1 MAHVLS
7 DQEICERYKK
17 SKDKK
22 FEVMLMAEIEEKTQ
36 DEIIAILKKNHVIV
50 DDPKKP
56 GRPKKAQEDNKNAQ
70 TDNKKAQE
78 DNKKAQADNKKAD
91 IPEIVFTLVADNLE
105 KVSKDIQREE
115 AELSELYK
123 QQRDMLG
130 FLKDNGILNQ
140 PDDKQTVKE

>member
-7 DQEICERYKK
+7 DQEICERYQK

-22 FEVMLMAEIEEKTQ
+22 FEVMLMADIEDKTQ

-56 GRPKKAQEDNKNAQ
+56 GRPKKAQEDNK
-70 TDNKKAQE
+70 T
-78 DNKKAQADNKKAD
+78 AQADNKKAD

-105 KVSKDIQREE
+105 KVSKDIQTEE
-115 AELSELYK
+115 VKLSELYK

-130 FLKDNGILNQ
+130 FLKDNGILKQ
-140 PDDKQTVKE
+140 PKQTEKDLSVQ

>member
-1 MAHVLS
+1 MAHILS
-7 DQEICERYKK
+7 DQEICERYQK

-22 FEVMLMAEIEEKTQ
+22 FELMLMADIEDKTQ

-56 GRPKKAQEDNKNAQ
+56 GRPKKTQDDNK
-70 TDNKKAQE
+70 TV
-78 DNKKAQADNKKAD
+78 QADNKKAD

-105 KVSKDIQREE
+105 KVSKDIQTEE
-115 AELSELYK
+115 VKLSELYK

-130 FLKDNGILNQ
+130 FLTDNGILKQ
-140 PDDKQTVKE
+140 PDDKQTGKD

>member
-7 DQEICERYKK
+7 DQEICERYQK

-22 FEVMLMAEIEEKTQ
+22 FEVMLMADIEDKDQ

-56 GRPKKAQEDNKNAQ
+56 GRPKKAQDDNK
-70 TDNKKAQE
+70 T
-78 DNKKAQADNKKAD
+78 AQADIKKAD

-105 KVSKDIQREE
+105 KVSKDIQAEE
-115 AELSELYK
+115 VKLSELYK

-130 FLKDNGILNQ
+130 FLKDNGILKQ
-140 PDDKQTVKE
+140 PDDKQTGKD

>member
-7 DQEICERYKK
+7 DQEICERYQK

-22 FEVMLMAEIEEKTQ
+22 FEVMLMADIEDKTQ

-56 GRPKKAQEDNKNAQ
+56 GRPKKVQEDNK
-70 TDNKKAQE
+70 TG
-78 DNKKAQADNKKAD
+78 QADNKKAD

-105 KVSKDIQREE
+105 KVSKDIQTEE
-115 AELSELYK
+115 VKLSELYK

-130 FLKDNGILNQ
+130 FLKDNGILKQ
-140 PDDKQTVKE
+140 PDDKQTGKE

>member
-36 DEIIAILKKNHVIV
+36 DDIIAILKENHVVV

-70 TDNKKAQE
+70 V
-78 DNKKAQADNKKAD
+78 DNKKAD

-105 KVSKDIQREE
+105 QVSKDIQAEE
-115 AELSELYK
+115 VKLSELYK
-123 QQRDMLG
+123 QQRDMLD
-130 FLKDNGILNQ
+130 FLKDNGILKQ

>member
-7 DQEICERYKK
+7 DQEICERYQK

-36 DEIIAILKKNHVIV
+36 DDIIAILKKNHVIV
-50 DDPKKP
+50 DEPKKP
-56 GRPKKAQEDNKNAQ
+56 GRPKKAQEDNKIV
-70 TDNKKAQE
+70 
-78 DNKKAQADNKKAD
+78 QADNKKAD

-105 KVSKDIQREE
+105 RVSKDIQTEE
-115 AELSELYK
+115 VKLSELYK

-130 FLKDNGILNQ
+130 FLEDNGILTESKNLESIGERQ
-140 PDDKQTVKE
+140 HD

>member
-7 DQEICERYKK
+7 DQEICERYQK

-22 FEVMLMAEIEEKTQ
+22 FEVMLMADIEDKTQ

-56 GRPKKAQEDNKNAQ
+56 GRPKKAQEDNK
-70 TDNKKAQE
+70 T
-78 DNKKAQADNKKAD
+78 AQADNKKAD
-91 IPEIVFTLVADNLE
+91 IPEIVFALVADNLE
-105 KVSKDIQREE
+105 KVSKEIQTEE
-115 AELSELYK
+115 VKLSELYK

-130 FLKDNGILNQ
+130 FLKDNGILKQ
-140 PDDKQTVKE
+140 PDDKQTGKE

>member
-1 MAHVLS
+1 MAHILS
-7 DQEICERYKK
+7 DQEICERYQK

-22 FEVMLMAEIEEKTQ
+22 FEVMLMADIEDKDQ

-56 GRPKKAQEDNKNAQ
+56 GRPKKAQEDNKTVQVN
-70 TDNKKAQE
+70 NKG
-78 DNKKAQADNKKAD
+78 AD

-105 KVSKDIQREE
+105 KVSKEIQTEE
-115 AELSELYK
+115 VKLSELYK

-130 FLKDNGILNQ
+130 FLKDNGILKQ
-140 PDDKQTVKE
+140 PDDKQTGKE

>member
-36 DEIIAILKKNHVIV
+36 DDIIAILKKNHVIV
-50 DDPKKP
+50 DEPKKP
-56 GRPKKAQEDNKNAQ
+56 GRPKKAQEDNKIV
-70 TDNKKAQE
+70 
-78 DNKKAQADNKKAD
+78 QADNKKAD

-105 KVSKDIQREE
+105 KVSKDIQTEE
-115 AELSELYK
+115 VKLSELYK

-130 FLKDNGILNQ
+130 FLKDNGILKQ

>member
-7 DQEICERYKK
+7 DQEICERYQK

-36 DEIIAILKKNHVIV
+36 DDIIAILKKNHVIV
-50 DDPKKP
+50 DEPKKP
-56 GRPKKAQEDNKNAQ
+56 GRPKKAPQEDNK
-70 TDNKKAQE
+70 T
-78 DNKKAQADNKKAD
+78 AQADNKKAD

-105 KVSKDIQREE
+105 QVSKDIQTEE
-115 AELSELYK
+115 AKLSELYK
-123 QQRDMLG
+123 QKREMMG
-130 FLKDNGILNQ
+130 FLEDNGILKQ

>member
-7 DQEICERYKK
+7 EQEICERYQK
-17 SKDKK
+17 SKDKN

-56 GRPKKAQEDNKNAQ
+56 GRPKKAQEDNKIV
-70 TDNKKAQE
+70 
-78 DNKKAQADNKKAD
+78 QADNKKAD

-105 KVSKDIQREE
+105 KISKDIQTEE
-115 AELSELYK
+115 VKLSELYK
-123 QQRDMLG
+123 QQKDMLG
-130 FLKDNGILNQ
+130 FLKDNGILKQ

>member
-36 DEIIAILKKNHVIV
+36 DDIIAILKKNHVVV

-56 GRPKKAQEDNKNAQ
+56 GRPKKAQEDNKNAK
-70 TDNKKAQE
+70 T
-78 DNKKAQADNKKAD
+78 DNKKAQADNKESD

-105 KVSKDIQREE
+105 KVSKDIQTEE
-115 AELSELYK
+115 VKLSELYK

-130 FLKDNGILNQ
+130 FLKDNGFLKQ
-140 PDDKQTVKE
+140 PDDKQIEK

>member
-1 MAHVLS
+1 MAHILS
-7 DQEICERYKK
+7 DQEICERYQK

-22 FEVMLMAEIEEKTQ
+22 FEVMLMADIEDKTQ

-56 GRPKKAQEDNKNAQ
+56 GRPKKAQEDNK
-70 TDNKKAQE
+70 T
-78 DNKKAQADNKKAD
+78 AQADNKKAD

-105 KVSKDIQREE
+105 KVSKEIQTEE
-115 AELSELYK
+115 VKLSELYK

-130 FLKDNGILNQ
+130 FLKDNGILKQ
-140 PDDKQTVKE
+140 PDDKQTGKD

>member
-1 MAHVLS
+1 MAHILS
-7 DQEICERYKK
+7 DQEICERYQK

-22 FEVMLMAEIEEKTQ
+22 FEVMLMADIEDKTQ

-56 GRPKKAQEDNKNAQ
+56 GRPKKAQEDNK
-70 TDNKKAQE
+70 T
-78 DNKKAQADNKKAD
+78 AQADNKKAD

-105 KVSKDIQREE
+105 KVSKDIQTEE
-115 AELSELYK
+115 VKLSELYK

-130 FLKDNGILNQ
+130 FLKVNGILKQ
-140 PDDKQTVKE
+140 PDDKQTGKDLSVQ

>member
-7 DQEICERYKK
+7 DQEICERYQK

-36 DEIIAILKKNHVIV
+36 DEIFAILKKNHVIV
-50 DDPKKP
+50 DEPKKP
-56 GRPKKAQEDNKNAQ
+56 GRPKKAQ
-70 TDNKKAQE
+70 QE
-78 DNKKAQADNKKAD
+78 DNKTAQAD

-105 KVSKDIQREE
+105 KVSKDIQAEE
-115 AELSELYK
+115 VKLSELYK

-130 FLKDNGILNQ
+130 FLEDNGILKQ
-140 PDDKQTVKE
+140 PDDKQTAKK

>member
-7 DQEICERYKK
+7 DQEICERYQK

-36 DEIIAILKKNHVIV
+36 DEIFAILKKNHVIV
-50 DDPKKP
+50 DEPKKP
-56 GRPKKAQEDNKNAQ
+56 GRPKKSQQEDNKTAQ
-70 TDNKKAQE
+70 
-78 DNKKAQADNKKAD
+78 AD

-105 KVSKDIQREE
+105 RVSKDIQAEE
-115 AELSELYK
+115 VKLSELYK

-130 FLKDNGILNQ
+130 FLEENGILKQ
-140 PDDKQTVKE
+140 PDDKQTAKK

>member
-7 DQEICERYKK
+7 DQEICERYQK

-22 FEVMLMAEIEEKTQ
+22 FEVMLMADIEDKTQ

-56 GRPKKAQEDNKNAQ
+56 GRPKKAQEDNKS
-70 TDNKKAQE
+70 
-78 DNKKAQADNKKAD
+78 AQADIKKAD

-105 KVSKDIQREE
+105 KVSKDIQAEE
-115 AELSELYK
+115 VKLSELYK

-130 FLKDNGILNQ
+130 FLQDNGILKQ
-140 PDDKQTVKE
+140 PDDKQTGKE

>member
-7 DQEICERYKK
+7 DQEICERYQK

-22 FEVMLMAEIEEKTQ
+22 FEVMLMADIEDKTQ

-56 GRPKKAQEDNKNAQ
+56 GRPKKAQEDNKS
-70 TDNKKAQE
+70 
-78 DNKKAQADNKKAD
+78 AQADNKKAD

-105 KVSKDIQREE
+105 KVSKDIQTEE
-115 AELSELYK
+115 VKLSELYK

-130 FLKDNGILNQ
+130 FLKDNGILKQ
-140 PDDKQTVKE
+140 PDDKQTGKE

>member
-7 DQEICERYKK
+7 DQEICERYQK

-36 DEIIAILKKNHVIV
+36 DEIFAILKKNHVIV
-50 DDPKKP
+50 DEPKKP
-56 GRPKKAQEDNKNAQ
+56 GRPKKSQEDNK
-70 TDNKKAQE
+70 T
-78 DNKKAQADNKKAD
+78 AQADNKKAD

-105 KVSKDIQREE
+105 RVSKDIQTEE
-115 AELSELYK
+115 VKLSELYK

-130 FLKDNGILNQ
+130 FLKDNGILKQ